1 MFETGVFVAAI
12 VWAISALW
20 LAVSLLRIIV
30 PRWRRSGI
38 RQTLI
43 SAVVCVLAFIAVILC
58 NQFAYLDYGLASR
71 AGLEGARAA
80 KQAAKAAE
88 KAAADAKAE
97 QERQQAA
104 KAKAEAD
111 AKQAALD
118 AEQAEADAALRKQQA
133 KKREAE
139 TKAKAAAKK
148 AAALAKKCS
157 DTTMAFVMS
166 QEFVKRNLKAPS
178 TAEFPWITDDQV
190 AISTRPGCAFHVIA
204 WVDAQN
210 GFGAQIRS
218 NYVVDLKLLD
228 DEAGSWQMT
237 DIRIN
242 GR

>member
-1 MFETGVFVAAI
+1 MFETGVLVAAI

-20 LAVSLLRIIV
+20 LAISLLRLIV
-30 PRWRRSGI
+30 PRWRRSGL
-38 RQTLI
+38 RQTMI
-43 SAVVCVLAFIAVILC
+43 SAMVCVLSFVAVIWC
-58 NQFAYLDYGLASR
+58 NQFAYLDYGLTSR
-71 AGLEGARAA
+71 AGLEEARAA
-80 KQAAKAAE
+80 KKAARAAE

-118 AEQAEADAALRKQQA
+118 AKQAAADAAQRKKQA
-133 KKREAE
+133 AEREAE
-139 TKAKAAAKK
+139 GKAKAAARK
-148 AAALAKKCS
+148 AAALAKKCN

-166 QEFVKRNLKAPS
+166 QTFVKRNLKAPS

-190 AISTRPGCAFHVIA
+190 AISTKPDCGFRVIG

-218 NYVVDLKLLD
+218 KYVVDLKYLG
-228 DEAGSWQMT
+228 DEAGTWQLT
-237 DIRIN
+237 DINIR
-242 GR
+242 